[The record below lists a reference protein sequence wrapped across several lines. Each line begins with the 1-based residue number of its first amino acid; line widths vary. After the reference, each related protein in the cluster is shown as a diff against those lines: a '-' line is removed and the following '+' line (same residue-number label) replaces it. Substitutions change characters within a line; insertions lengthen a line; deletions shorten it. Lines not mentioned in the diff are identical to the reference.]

1 MIGLDAAAVLECD
14 CCSNQMPLELDS
26 YIVLNNASQV
36 WTFLCAACAQAG
48 SLWPLEGLHGD
59 VWIKP
64 SGREFWVHHFVENAK
79 KKVFR
84 LHETS
89 RKAMR

>member
-1 MIGLDAAAVLECD
+1 MIALDTAAVLECD

-26 YIVLNNASQV
+26 YIVLNDASQV
-36 WTFLCAACAQAG
+36 LTFLCAACAQVG
-48 SLWPLEGLHGD
+48 SMWPLEGLRGD

-64 SGREFWVHHFVENAK
+64 SGQIYWVHYFVEPPK

-84 LHETS
+84 SHETS